1 MKIHLICSPEYNIE
15 DLKEV
20 YELLNSFKG
29 TMEFYMSEYEFN
41 KMDFNFLNYELY
53 PEHNFKFE
61 SDKRKKTFIKELGYP
76 LSFEEL
82 FSLCD
87 SFRRKRRIR
96 RNDFVV
102 LITNR
107 FNSLNWFSHCNADK
121 NIFIH
126 AAEWEK
132 FHIRVHHKYPV
143 AYQVI
148 ENILQNL
155 MDIESLDGYNE
166 FVHYHVRGCIND
178 FCKDKREV
186 ILKLRTADICGSC
199 LKRIL
204 EKEIPNSLIDHI
216 FQILEGL
223 RIQFLFNKGIN
234 RFTGPYGIIVNDD
247 YMLLMPHLGNTE
259 LKLEPLFKTLYIF
272 FLKNPDGIRLNDL
285 VHYKE
290 ELKNIYKH
298 INLYVSPEEI
308 DKRINDLI
316 NPIEGS
322 FSEKKSKINKRIKD
336 QLGKTDSVFFQ
347 ISGNRGMPFKIN
359 LSPANIDIRI

>member
-61 SDKRKKTFIKELGYP
+61 SDKKKKTFIKELGYP

-87 SFRRKRRIR
+87 SFRKKRRIR

-199 LKRIL
+199 FKRI
-204 EKEIPNSLIDHI
+204 EEMEIPFDITDQV

-223 RIQFLFNKGIN
+223 RTQFLFSKKVNRVSVPYTIYINEDNK
-234 RFTGPYGIIVNDD
+234 
-247 YMLLMPHLGNTE
+247 LLIPQLGNME
-259 LKLEPLFKTLYIF
+259 LKLEPILSSLYIL
-272 FLKNPDGIRLNDL
+272 FLLNPEGIKARDL
-285 VHYKE
+285 SGHSSK
-290 ELKNIYKH
+290 LRNIYKFLNPNA
-298 INLYVSPEEI
+298 IPEQVR
-308 DKRINDLI
+308 KSINDLT
-316 NPIEGS
+316 NYDNGS
-322 FSEKKSKINKRIKD
+322 FSQKKAKINKEIKSL
-336 QLGKTDSVFFQ
+336 LGDTRAQDFLITGRPGQ
-347 ISGNRGMPFKIN
+347 PFKIN
-359 LSPANIDIRI
+359 LRLENREIHF